1 MNSLDHFIQQ
11 GNGNAWILI
20 PTAILIGALHGLEPG
35 HSKTMMAAFIVA
47 VRGTVAQAVLLGLS
61 AAFSHSLVI
70 WLLAAVGLKYGSHWK
85 VDQME
90 PYLQMIS
97 GVIIIS
103 VAIWIFLRTRREI
116 TESVA
121 HDHHHHEHHHHH
133 GHHHAHEHQH
143 EAVEGFQDTH
153 ERQHA
158 LEIAERFQNRS
169 VSTGQIILFG
179 LSGGLIPCPAA
190 VTILLLCLQLKQFVL
205 GFTLVLAF
213 SAGLALTMVAIGAAA
228 AWGVQHATTHMA
240 GFESPARRAPYF
252 SSGLMLFIGLFIG
265 IQGLL
270 HIVK

>member
-1 MNSLDHFIQQ
+1 MDSLDHFIQQ

-47 VRGTVAQAVLLGLS
+47 VRGTVAQAILLGLS

-85 VDQME
+85 VEQME

-116 TESVA
+116 AESLA
-121 HDHHHHEHHHHH
+121 HHHHHHHHH
-133 GHHHAHEHQH
+133 GTDPEHHHD
-143 EAVEGFQDTH
+143 EAQEYQDAH
-153 ERQHA
+153 ERQHT
-158 LEIAERFQNRS
+158 LEITARFQNRS

-213 SAGLALTMVAIGAAA
+213 STGLALTMVAVGAAA
-228 AWGVQHATTHMA
+228 AWGVQHATRRIA
-240 GFESPARRAPYF
+240 GFTSLARNAPYF
-252 SSGLMLFIGLFIG
+252 SSGLMLLLGLFIG